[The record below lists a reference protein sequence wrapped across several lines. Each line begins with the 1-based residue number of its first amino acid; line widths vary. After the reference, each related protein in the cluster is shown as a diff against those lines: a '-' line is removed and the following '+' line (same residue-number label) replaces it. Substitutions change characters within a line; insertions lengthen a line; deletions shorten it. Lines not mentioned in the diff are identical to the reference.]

1 MPTVVSSGRVS
12 TTACNLMPANHSNE
26 SDSSHGFG
34 WLLSKIA
41 PIRPHEM
48 RTVLLAFGL
57 FFCVF
62 GGYAMVRPVR
72 ETIATGL
79 GKDRVAD
86 LFVITWIASLAI
98 IPIYGYFVS
107 KFQRS
112 VFLPWLYGII
122 AAALAIVGVVL
133 KADETN
139 VASGTFFYVF
149 ISVLNLFVIS
159 VFWSFLLEI
168 FSKEQSRRL
177 FGFIAAGGTAGA
189 FLGPF
194 FTDFFVTKIGIAGV
208 LFAGAFMFV
217 LTIFFQR
224 ALLALWARDSAGVAA
239 TTEVAAGGGT
249 HVRGDRPIGGNPFA
263 GFMKVLSSPYLLA
276 IALFVVFISTVNTF
290 LYFEQLRMAGEAFA
304 STGERARFFAR
315 LDWIVQ
321 GLTVICQV
329 VLTGR
334 IAAKLG
340 LTTLLIIVPIF
351 MIGGF
356 ITLAATG
363 TLSVLVVVFIARRVG
378 EYAFVRPAREM
389 LFSRLDNETKYK
401 AKNVIDVPVYRGAD
415 ALSAQ
420 VNNAL
425 GAAGSSP
432 AAIAYIGAGVCVAWL
447 VNGFLLGRK
456 ADSDDAKHAAA
467 DTAQARAAEGR

>member
-1 MPTVVSSGRVS
+1 MSADRNTSAPTS
-12 TTACNLMPANHSNE
+12 
-26 SDSSHGFG
+26 GFG
-34 WLLSKIA
+34 WLLSKLA
-41 PIRPHEM
+41 PIQAHES
-48 RTVLLAFGL
+48 RAVSLAFGL

-86 LFVITWIASLAI
+86 LFLVTWIASLAI
-98 IPIYGYFVS
+98 IPIYGYCVG
-107 KFQRS
+107 KFRRS
-112 VFLPWLYGII
+112 IFLPWLYGLI
-122 AAALAIVGVVL
+122 AAALAIVGLVL
-133 KADETN
+133 QADEKN
-139 VASGTFFYVF
+139 VFSGEFFYVF

-159 VFWSFLLEI
+159 VFWSFLLEL

-194 FTDFFVTKIGIAGV
+194 FTDFFVTKIGIGGI

-224 ALLALWARDSAGVAA
+224 ALLGIWKHDSAGVA
-239 TTEVAAGGGT
+239 TTASAAAGGGAS
-249 HVRGDRPIGGNPFA
+249 VRGDRPIGGNPFA
-263 GFMKVLSSPYLLA
+263 GFMKVLTSPYLLA

-290 LYFEQLRMAGEAFA
+290 LYFEQLRMASEAFA
-304 STGERARFFAR
+304 GTGERARFFAR

-378 EYAFVRPAREM
+378 EYAFVRPARER

-420 VNNAL
+420 VNTAL
-425 GAAGSSP
+425 QGAGSSP
-432 AAIAYIGAGVCVAWL
+432 ATIAFIGAGVCVAWL
-447 VNGFLLGRK
+447 VNGWLLGRK
-456 ADSDDAKHAAA
+456 ADADDVKNAAA
-467 DTAQARAAEGR
+467 DAAAASARRCSLRGH

>member
-1 MPTVVSSGRVS
+1 MPARASSGRVS
-12 TTACNLMPANHSNE
+12 TTACNPMSADRNE
-26 SDSSHGFG
+26 TDSGHGFG

-41 PIRPHEM
+41 PIQPHET
-48 RTVLLAFGL
+48 RAVSLAFGL

-62 GGYAMVRPVR
+62 GGYAAVRPVR

-86 LFVITWIASLAI
+86 LFLVTWIASLAI
-98 IPIYGYFVS
+98 IPIYGYFVG
-107 KFQRS
+107 KFKRS

-122 AAALAIVGVVL
+122 AAALAVVGLVL
-133 KADETN
+133 KADEKN
-139 VASGTFFYVF
+139 VLSGEFFYVF

-159 VFWSFLLEI
+159 VFWSFLLEL

-177 FGFIAAGGTAGA
+177 FGIIAAGGTAGA

-194 FTDFFVTKIGIAGV
+194 YTDFFVTKIGIAGV
-208 LFAGAFMFV
+208 LFSGAVMFG

-224 ALLALWARDSAGVAA
+224 ALLGIWKTDSTGTAA
-239 TTEVAAGGGT
+239 SSGAAAGGSS
-249 HVRGDRPIGGNPFA
+249 VRGDRPIGGNPFA

-290 LYFEQLRMAGEAFA
+290 LYFEQLRMAGEAFT
-304 STGERARFFAR
+304 STGDRARFFAR

-321 GLTVICQV
+321 GLTIICQV

-363 TLSVLVVVFIARRVG
+363 TLTVLVVVFVARRVG

-420 VNNAL
+420 VNTAL
-425 GAAGSSP
+425 QGAGSSP
-432 AAIAYIGAGVCVAWL
+432 AAIAYIGAGVALAWL
-447 VNGFLLGRK
+447 VNGWFLGRK
-456 ADSDDAKHAAA
+456 ADADEARHVAA
-467 DTAQARAAEGR
+467 DAARARAAAEGG

>member
-1 MPTVVSSGRVS
+1 MSADRNTPASSPG
-12 TTACNLMPANHSNE
+12 
-26 SDSSHGFG
+26 GFG
-34 WLLSKIA
+34 WLLSKVA
-41 PIRPHEM
+41 PVQPHET
-48 RTVLLAFGL
+48 RAVSLAFGL

-86 LFVITWIASLAI
+86 LFLITWIASLAI
-98 IPIYGYFVS
+98 IPIYGYCVG
-107 KFQRS
+107 KFRRS
-112 VFLPWLYGII
+112 VFLPWLYGLI
-122 AAALAIVGVVL
+122 AAALAVVGVVL

-159 VFWSFLLEI
+159 VFWSFLLEL

-194 FTDFFVTKIGIAGV
+194 FTDFFVTKIGIGGV
-208 LFAGAFMFV
+208 LFAGAFMFA

-224 ALLALWARDSAGVAA
+224 ALLQIWKPDA
-239 TTEVAAGGGT
+239 TSTATPAAGGSGN
-249 HVRGDRPIGGNPFA
+249 VRGDRPIGGNPFA
-263 GFMKVLSSPYLLA
+263 GFAKVLTSPYLLA

-290 LYFEQLRMAGEAFA
+290 LYFEQLRMAGEPFA

-340 LTTLLIIVPIF
+340 LTTLLIIVPLF

-356 ITLAATG
+356 IGLAATG

-420 VNNAL
+420 VNSAL
-425 GAAGSSP
+425 QSAGSSP
-432 AAIAYIGAGVCVAWL
+432 ATIAYIGAGVCVAWL
-447 VNGFLLGRK
+447 LNGWLLGRK
-456 ADSDDAKHAAA
+456 ADADDVKHAAA
-467 DTAQARAAEGR
+467 DAAARPRPAAEGG